1 VRHVRGGRVPGGSP
15 PAGSPGR
22 RGGDAELLGE
32 ILQRVMRDVR
42 PPAPKRRDAIFD
54 AWRAAA
60 GAELASEARP
70 TTLRKGVLTIEVR
83 SAALLHELEGFR
95 RDELLDR
102 FLAAAPRG
110 RVTGLRF
117 RLGVF

>member
-1 VRHVRGGRVPGGSP
+1 MSAAVHGS
-15 PAGSPGR
+15 GTGDR
-22 RGGDAELLGE
+22 RGGDAELVGD
-32 ILQRVMRDVR
+32 ILRRVMRDVR
-42 PPAPKRRDAIFD
+42 PVRPRRRDAMLD
-54 AWRAAA
+54 AWRKAA
-60 GAELASEARP
+60 GDELAAETRP
-70 TTLRKGVLTIEVR
+70 SSLRKGVLTIEVR

-102 FLAAAPRG
+102 FLAVAPEG